1 MNAGDPLWW
10 WGVLI
15 GGLAVGWSLDSW
27 SLRRVKRERDL
38 AIIEAARYKA
48 TLADLGLEGADG
60 LVPTYR
66 TVSVEYSSRVDRR
79 ILPVQRC
86 FASPARPWRKQG
98 MRRPNLRYPR
108 VARRSVGSSRLS
120 RLTSSG
126 ERAPPPGAAR
136 SRMIP
141 AAWPWPPW
149 LDSAERRSNP
159 SPIEAATPDDGNRQ
173 FLTEPLEPPKA
184 P

>member
-79 ILPVQRC
+79 ILPVVAALLCLAGAALAETRYAPPQ
-86 FASPARPWRKQG
+86 SSLPARC
-98 MRRPNLRYPR
+98 
-108 VARRSVGSSRLS
+108 SSLS
-120 RLTSSG
+120 RFVTS
-126 ERAPPPGAAR
+126 EPAYEQRRACTAAGGGSLADDPGSLA
-136 SRMIP
+136 M
-141 AAWPWPPW
+141 
-149 LDSAERRSNP
+149 
-159 SPIEAATPDDGNRQ
+159 
-173 FLTEPLEPPKA
+173 A
-184 P
+184 PMA